1 MNYAE
6 IGLDE
11 DEFYRSYANT
21 WGTVG
26 VHSSATDRRYLHP
39 NSRRAAIVNIAN
51 ETGNTGQLGQW
62 VYRTDDLNATTA
74 NPGTPAGVQK
84 PMVTC

>member
-11 DEFYRSYANT
+11 DEFYRSYDT

-26 VHSSATDRRYLHP
+26 VYSYSTDRWYLHP
-39 NSRRAAIVNIAN
+39 NSSRAAIVNIVN

-84 PMVTC
+84 PMHTL